1 MRWIRQYS
9 HWLAQN
15 FAKNFKDQ
23 DFIIFSKNLT
33 PESLAKEI
41 EYILYQDFQKEKDLE
56 NEVQNML
63 NDLEQKNS
71 FDRQKMYSMLKK
83 KLAEKKGIIL

>member
-1 MRWIRQYS
+1 MRWTKEYS
-9 HWLAQN
+9 YWLAQN
-15 FAKNFKDQ
+15 FAKNFKDK
-23 DFIIFSKNLT
+23 DFIIFLKNLT

-41 EYILYQDFQKEKDLE
+41 ELILHHEFQKEKDLE